1 MISQGPII
9 ACASGLPTGAVALLR
24 ISGTNIL
31 SLFCSTFRNR
41 KGEYYSELRP
51 GKAYIGSIFK
61 GDQWIDEVVVTYFK
75 APKSFTGEDVIEIGC
90 HASPY
95 IIQQLLSLYQDLG
108 VALAAPG
115 EFTLRAYLNQKMD
128 LAQAEAVADLIASE
142 TKAAHEI
149 AQNQM
154 RGGYSAL
161 IQELRQQLLDFTSLL
176 TLELDFAEEDV
187 SFADRTQ
194 LFALIAKIKTH
205 IEKLLQSFGYGNALK
220 KGIPIALVGKPNAGK
235 SSLLNA
241 LLEEE
246 RALVTHIPGTTRD
259 TIEDSL
265 VIEGFPFRLI
275 DTAGLRKTEDVVEAM
290 GVERAKKELQ
300 KAQILLLMYDPGD
313 TTPEELYQ
321 LLQELKPPESTLV
334 LVENK
339 TDLYD
344 KNIREQYQ
352 NQLKPLLNDQP
363 FLQTALSTKSKD
375 GLVELKQLLLR
386 IAQEQRKSFGNTVIS
401 NARHSSA
408 LKIALDALTT
418 VEQSFQDKIPTD
430 LITVDLN
437 EALEALGSITGTFTT
452 DELLGNIFA
461 NFCIGK

>member
-41 KGEYYSELRP
+41 KGEYYSELNP

-61 GDQWIDEVVVTYFK
+61 GDQWIDEVVITYFK

-161 IQELRQQLLDFTSLL
+161 MQELRQQLLDFTSLL

-321 LLQELKPPESTLV
+321 LLQELKPSESTLV

-363 FLQTALSTKSKD
+363 YLQTALSTKSKD
-375 GLVELKQLLLR
+375 GLVQLKQLLLQ

-408 LKIALDALTT
+408 LKTAFEALTT